1 MNVRV
6 FGLVE
11 GLMVVWDEVKNAAQY
26 HVHLF
31 IGDINKHL
39 ETIDGRQ
46 TWVTS
51 KEVIKEIA
59 LVDVDRNFKYYSFT
73 GLSRIHVERLHK
85 WDSVTI
91 NDTGLNYYVIVE
103 AEDRNGNI
111 IDKSDRCSGR
121 VLQFNDAGEK

>member
-51 KEVIKEIA
+51 KEVIKEIQKGKDIVA
-59 LVDVDRNFKYYSFT
+59 KQKIQKEKENQELYRNRKKEYCVKS
-73 GLSRIHVERLHK
+73 S
-85 WDSVTI
+85 SV
-91 NDTGLNYYVIVE
+91 
-103 AEDRNGNI
+103 
-111 IDKSDRCSGR
+111 
-121 VLQFNDAGEK
+121 

>member
-39 ETIDGRQ
+39 EKIDGRQ
-46 TWVTS
+46 TWATS
-51 KEVIKEIA
+51 KEVIK
-59 LVDVDRNFKYYSFT
+59 
-73 GLSRIHVERLHK
+73 
-85 WDSVTI
+85 
-91 NDTGLNYYVIVE
+91 
-103 AEDRNGNI
+103 
-111 IDKSDRCSGR
+111 
-121 VLQFNDAGEK
+121 